1 MTLDR
6 KEFLKGGVEAPPP
19 YSGDTKLWAED
30 MDNYLRRRLQ
40 LMDEKIKALEAE
52 LEELKDAGG

>member
-6 KEFLKGGVEAPPP
+6 KKFLTGTEAPPP

-40 LMDEKIKALEAE
+40 LMDEKIKALEAKVE
-52 LEELKDAGG
+52 DLRNGGG